1 MKNLSIFIVTLMV
14 IVLLAAVESQ
24 AGIIE
29 QRYSRQQDRIENGI
43 AKGEITRREARILR
57 NEQDNI
63 DEQRARALH
72 DGHLSD
78 RERIML
84 ERRQNLASRHIYR
97 FNHNRTERRDRRDYD
112 HEEIS
117 FKRSSVVIPL
127 ILPPFPPP
135 PLIFPGMHILF
146 HHSR

>member
-29 QRYSRQQDRIENGI
+29 QRYSKQQDRIENGI
-43 AKGEITRREARILR
+43 AKGEITHREARILR
-57 NEQDNI
+57 NGQDNI
-63 DEQRARALH
+63 DEQRERALR
-72 DGHLSD
+72 DGYLSD
-78 RERIML
+78 RERIRL
-84 ERRQNLASRHIYR
+84 ARRQNMASRHIYR
-97 FNHNRTERRDRRDYD
+97 FKHNRIERRDRHNYDYD
-112 HEEIS
+112 DIS
-117 FKRSSVVIPL
+117 FKRSTVLVPL

-135 PLIFPGMHILF
+135 PLVFPGMHILF